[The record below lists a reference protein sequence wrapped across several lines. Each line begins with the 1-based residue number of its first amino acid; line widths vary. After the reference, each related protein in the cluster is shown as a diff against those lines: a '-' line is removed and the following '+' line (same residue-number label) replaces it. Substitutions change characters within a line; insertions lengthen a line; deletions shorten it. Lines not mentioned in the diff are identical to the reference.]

1 MKEISRDIK
10 AGIWYTIGNFINRG
24 IAFVSTP
31 IFTRLLSKEDYGE
44 FSNFTAWATLLG
56 VVTSIDLY
64 ASISR
69 AYYDY
74 EDDFDTY
81 MSTIS
86 WLSVVF
92 SAFCYLAALLFRKP
106 VMLMLGM
113 DLRYMHML
121 FVYLIFA
128 PAAQFFMV
136 WQRMRGKY
144 KSSIFVSVGSAVFSL
159 VLSVIMVLASQDK
172 MWGRVVGYVLPV
184 VTVNVAL
191 YGIFFSRGRRF
202 VRDRAKYALMISVP
216 MIPHHLSGSLLNNAD
231 RFVIKYYCGNADL
244 AVYSFAYNCALV
256 VSVFST
262 SVNQAY
268 VPWMY
273 RKLKE
278 NDVGAVSKQ
287 GKKLFLFFHMIVLG
301 VMLFTPE
308 LVCVLGGKKYRD
320 AVLVIPVIML
330 GCCFQFFYTYYVNLE
345 IYCKKTITVSIST
358 LCAAGINLALNFL
371 FIPRFGYTAA
381 AVTTLVS
388 YAMLCFMHYIAVK
401 KLPYRNLYDHKTQI
415 GIIALF
421 SIGCAVMQYLYKNA
435 AIRGAAA
442 LAYLIL
448 TCRIMYKSF
457 LGKDGRGAWK

>member
-1 MKEISRDIK
+1 MRKISGDIK

-31 IFTRLLSKEDYGE
+31 VFTRLLSKEDYGE

-64 ASISR
+64 ASVSR

-74 EDDFDTY
+74 EEDFDTY

-92 SAFCYLAALLFRKP
+92 SAFCYLAAFLFRKP
-106 VMLMLGM
+106 VMHMLGM
-113 DLRYMHML
+113 DLRYMNML

-128 PAAQFFMV
+128 PASQFFMI

-144 KSSIFVSVGSAVFSL
+144 MSSIFVSVGSAVFSL
-159 VLSVIMVLASQDK
+159 VLSVITVLAFQDK
-172 MWGRVVGYVLPV
+172 VWARVVGYVLPV
-184 VTVNVAL
+184 VMVNLVL
-191 YGIFFSRGRRF
+191 YGIFFSRGRKF
-202 VRDRAKYALMISVP
+202 VRERAKYALMISVP
-216 MIPHHLSGSLLNNAD
+216 MIPHHLSGSVLNNSD

-278 NDVGAVSKQ
+278 NDVGAVSNQ

-308 LVCVLGGKKYRD
+308 LVCILGGKKYRD
-320 AVLVIPVIML
+320 SVLVIPAIML

-345 IYCKKTITVSIST
+345 IYCKKTITVSVCT
-358 LCAAGINLALNFL
+358 LCAAGANLALNFL
-371 FIPRFGYTAA
+371 FVPQFGYTAA
-381 AVTTLVS
+381 AVTTLIS
-388 YAMLCFMHYIAVK
+388 YAMLCFMHYMAVK
-401 KLPYRNLYDHKTQI
+401 KLPYKNLYDHKTQA
-415 GIIALF
+415 GIIVLF
-421 SIGCAVMQYLYKNA
+421 SIGCGVMPYLYKNA
-435 AIRGAAA
+435 AIRG
-442 LAYLIL
+442 LVILIYLISVCCI
-448 TCRIMYKSF
+448 TYKLF
-457 LGKDGRGAWK
+457 RKEAGR